1 MVDKIGQGGLARNAI
16 EAALQAANKRH
27 TQSLE
32 RMQAAAGGLDAPQQT
47 DKNAFAEMVKQGV
60 GQLDEAVKDAD
71 RLPLEVIQGKLDFHE
86 VAARLKKS
94 ELAFDF
100 AMQVRNKFID
110 AYREVMR
117 MSV

>member
-1 MVDKIGQGGLARNAI
+1 MVDRIGQGGLARNAI

-27 TQSLE
+27 TEALG
-32 RMQAAAGGLDAPQQT
+32 RMHAATKGVDAPRQA
-47 DKNAFAEMVKQGV
+47 DKDAFAGLVEQGV
-60 GQLDEAVKDAD
+60 RSVDDAVKDAD
-71 RLPLEVIQGKLDFHE
+71 RLPLELLQGKLDFHE
-86 VAARLKKS
+86 VAAQLKKS

>member
-1 MVDKIGQGGLARNAI
+1 MVDRIGQGGLARNAI

-27 TQSLE
+27 TQALD
-32 RMQAAAGGLDAPQQT
+32 RMHAAAKGLEAPPQA
-47 DKNAFAEMVKQGV
+47 DKGAFAGLVEQGV
-60 GQLDEAVKDAD
+60 RSLDDAVKDAD
-71 RLPLEVIQGKLDFHE
+71 RLPLELLQGKLDFHE
-86 VAARLKKS
+86 VAAQLKKS